1 MNKFL
6 SELGSHLEQVMVF
19 PRIATAAETW
29 GNAEA
34 MTQALARVRSYF
46 DGPYVSGAKDG
57 RSVAEAVLRFRRSR
71 ELNDSRETK
80 YVFIGASQ
88 EFSGWR
94 LLEDA
99 ELLGQLLRR
108 AGSGS
113 DRQRLRHFT
122 CLLCSYWSFPRNE
135 IETSA
140 ASGIGWVRLR
150 EWLATQRVYLDQAIK
165 PKPPWFS
172 TLTEHA
178 NLLTDQP
185 CKRYARELLE
195 AGSVDVSVA
204 MSEALETLGVG
215 SDCWL
220 RQEAICAQVQVCT
233 ELPDTQFQS
242 HLGRMV
248 EVAGGKTGFRLSR
261 SISIRCL
268 ALLVSRYAVCSNT
281 PEHIP
286 LRDACIAFI
295 GNPWLH
301 RAAWDGYVLDKG
313 RRPDANAREMVNGW
327 LKVRLIKDFFGLL
340 SEDRSAD
347 GRRLNYWLGFEPMIQ
362 DMWFA
367 LGADALSDPRKEYG
381 EFRRRANGR
390 LLDLAGSTP
399 TSNNAFLMHFGEYL
413 VVEFG
418 ITDNA
423 CFVYRYDR
431 LPPRIKA
438 GLANASS
445 RATVDIADLKARGR
459 EARLLQNGSWEPN
472 FDEAICP
479 LLGYR
484 PSAQAARPR
493 RPVSWNNG
501 PAQGARAGAYVEYR
515 PEAKYMPTFSH
526 LEFERFRAKYSLIVD
541 DLRSR
546 GGCLWVRTDAA
557 DTRVTERLQSWGFTY
572 RPTMGWW
579 KE

>member
-1 MNKFL
+1 
-6 SELGSHLEQVMVF
+6 VC
-19 PRIATAAETW
+19 
-29 GNAEA
+29 
-34 MTQALARVRSYF
+34 
-46 DGPYVSGAKDG
+46 
-57 RSVAEAVLRFRRSR
+57 
-71 ELNDSRETK
+71 
-80 YVFIGASQ
+80 IGASQ

-99 ELLGQLLRR
+99 ELLEQLLLR

-113 DRQRLRHFT
+113 DRQRLKHFT
-122 CLLCSYWSFPRNE
+122 CLLCSYWSFPRDE
-135 IETSA
+135 SETSA

-150 EWLATQRVYLDQAIK
+150 DWLAAQRVYLDQAIK

-185 CKRYARELLE
+185 CQRYARELLE
-195 AGSVDVSVA
+195 NGSADVAGL
-204 MSEALETLGVG
+204 SEALEVLGVG

-220 RQEAICAQVQVCT
+220 RQEAIYAQVQACT

-248 EVAGGKTGFRLSR
+248 EIAGGKTGFRLSR

-268 ALLVSRYAVCSNT
+268 AALVSRYAVCGNT

-301 RAAWDGYVLDKG
+301 RAAWDGYVLDND

-367 LGADALSDPRKEYG
+367 LGADALSDPRKEYR
-381 EFRRRANGR
+381 EFRQRANGR

-438 GLANASS
+438 GLASASS

-459 EARLLQNGSWEPN
+459 EARLLHNGSWEPN
-472 FDEAICP
+472 FDAAICP

-493 RPVSWNNG
+493 RTVAWHNG
-501 PAQGARAGAYVEYR
+501 PAQEARAGAYVEYR
-515 PEAKYMPTFSH
+515 PEAKYMPALSH
-526 LEFERFRAKYSLIVD
+526 SEFEKFRSKYRLNID

-557 DTRVTERLQSWGFTY
+557 DRRVSERLQSWGFTY

>member
-6 SELGSHLEQVMVF
+6 GELSSHLEKVMVF
-19 PRIATAAETW
+19 PRVSTAAEAW

-34 MTQALARVRSYF
+34 MTQALARVRGHF
-46 DGPYVSGAKDG
+46 DAPYVRGAKDAQ
-57 RSVAEAVLRFRRSR
+57 SVAEVVLRFRSSR

-80 YVFIGASQ
+80 YACIGASE

-94 LLEDA
+94 VLEDA
-99 ELLGQLLRR
+99 ELLETLLRQ

-122 CLLCSYWSFPRNE
+122 CLLCSYWSFPRYE
-135 IETSA
+135 SETSA

-150 EWLATQRVYLDQAIK
+150 GWLAAQRAYLDQAIH
-165 PKPPWFS
+165 PKPPWF
-172 TLTEHA
+172 TALTEHA

-195 AGSVDVSVA
+195 NGSAGVSA
-204 MSEALETLGVG
+204 ALSEALEMLAVG
-215 SDCWL
+215 SDSWL
-220 RQEAICAQVQVCT
+220 RQEAIYAQVQACA

-242 HLGRMV
+242 LLGRMV

-268 ALLVSRYAVCSNT
+268 ALLVSRYAVCGNT

-438 GLANASS
+438 GLANAS
-445 RATVDIADLKARGR
+445 AGAMVDIADLKARGR
-459 EARLLQNGSWEPN
+459 EARLLHTGSWEPN
-472 FDEAICP
+472 FDGVICP

-484 PSAQAARPR
+484 PSAQAAPQR
-493 RPVSWNNG
+493 RPVAWHNG
-501 PAQGARAGAYVEYR
+501 PAQGARAGAWVEYQ
-515 PEAKYMPTFSH
+515 PEAKYMPTFTHS
-526 LEFERFRAKYSLIVD
+526 EFETFRSKYSLNID
-541 DLRSR
+541 DLRPR

-557 DTRVTERLQSWGFTY
+557 DNRVTERLLSWGFTY

>member
-19 PRIATAAETW
+19 PRLDAAAETW

-34 MTQALARVRSYF
+34 MTQALARVQSYF
-46 DGPYVSGAKDG
+46 DGPYVNSVKDV
-57 RSVAEAVLRFRRSR
+57 RSVADSVLRFRKSR
-71 ELNDSRETK
+71 ELSDWREIK
-80 YVFIGASQ
+80 YVCIGASQ

-99 ELLGQLLRR
+99 ELLAQLLRR

-122 CLLCSYWSFPRNE
+122 CLLCSYWSFPRDE
-135 IETSA
+135 VEASA

-150 EWLATQRVYLDQAIK
+150 EWLARQRVYFDQAIK
-165 PKPPWFS
+165 PKPEWLS
-172 TLTEHA
+172 ALTEHA

-185 CKRYARELLE
+185 CKRYARDQLE
-195 AGSVDVSVA
+195 NGSPDLSA
-204 MSEALETLGVG
+204 ALSEVLQTLGVA

-220 RQEAICAQVQVCT
+220 RQEAIYAQVQACA
-233 ELPDTQFQS
+233 EMPDTKFQY

-248 EVAGGKTGFRLSR
+248 ELAGGKTSFTLSR
-261 SISIRCL
+261 SVSIRCL
-268 ALLVSRYAVCSNT
+268 ALLVSRYAVCPNT

-301 RAAWDGYVLDKG
+301 RAAWDGYVLDKD

-347 GRRLNYWLGFEPMIQ
+347 SRRLNYWLGFEPMIQ

-367 LGADALSDPRKEYG
+367 LGADALSDSRKEYG
-381 EFRRRANGR
+381 EFRQRANGR

-413 VVEFG
+413 VIEFG
-418 ITDNA
+418 ITGNA
-423 CFVYRYDR
+423 CFVYHYDR

-438 GLANASS
+438 ALTNASS
-445 RATVDIADLKARGR
+445 SAGVDIADLKARGR
-459 EARLLQNGSWEPN
+459 EARLLHNGSWEPN
-472 FDEAICP
+472 FDAAICP

-484 PSAQAARPR
+484 PSAQAPRQR
-493 RPVSWNNG
+493 RPMSWNNG
-501 PAQGARAGAYVEYR
+501 SAQGGRAGGYVEYR

-526 LEFERFRAKYSLIVD
+526 LEFERFRSQYSLNID

-557 DTRVTERLQSWGFTY
+557 DSRVTERLQSWGFIY

>member
-1 MNKFL
+1 MNRFL

-19 PRIATAAETW
+19 PRVAAATDTW

-80 YVFIGASQ
+80 YVCIGASQ

-94 LLEDA
+94 ILEDA
-99 ELLGQLLRR
+99 ELLEQLLRQ

-122 CLLCSYWSFPRNE
+122 CLLCSYWSFPRDDS
-135 IETSA
+135 ETSA
-140 ASGIGWVRLR
+140 AASIGWVRLR
-150 EWLATQRVYLDQAIK
+150 GWLAAQRVYLEQVIRS
-165 PKPPWFS
+165 KPPWFIA
-172 TLTEHA
+172 LTEHA

-185 CKRYARELLE
+185 CKRYAGELLE
-195 AGSVDVSVA
+195 NRSADLSAALG
-204 MSEALETLGVG
+204 EALETLGVG

-220 RQEAICAQVQVCT
+220 RQEAIYAQMQACA

-268 ALLVSRYAVCSNT
+268 AVLVSRYASCSVT

-301 RAAWDGYVLDKG
+301 RAAWDGYVLDKS
-313 RRPDANAREMVNGW
+313 RRPDATAREMVNGW

-347 GRRLNYWLGFEPMIQ
+347 SRRLNYWLGFEPMIQ

-381 EFRRRANGR
+381 EFRQRANGR
-390 LLDLAGSTP
+390 LLDLAGSTA
-399 TSNNAFLMHFGEYL
+399 SNNAFLMHFGEYL

-418 ITDNA
+418 VTDNA

-445 RATVDIADLKARGR
+445 IATLDIADLKARGR
-459 EARLLQNGSWEPN
+459 EARLLHNGSWEPN
-472 FDEAICP
+472 FDAAICP
-479 LLGYR
+479 LLGYT

-515 PEAKYMPTFSH
+515 PEPKYMPTFSH
-526 LEFERFRAKYSLIVD
+526 LEFERFRSKYSLNID

-557 DTRVTERLQSWGFTY
+557 DSRVSERLQSWGFMY

>member
-1 MNKFL
+1 MNKSLGEL
-6 SELGSHLEQVMVF
+6 SSRLEQVMVF
-19 PRIATAAETW
+19 PRLAATAETW
-29 GNAEA
+29 GNADA
-34 MTQALARVRSYF
+34 MSQALARTRRHF
-46 DGPYVSGAKDG
+46 DAPYVSGAKDA
-57 RSVAEAVLRFRRSR
+57 RSVADAVLRFRRSR

-80 YVFIGASQ
+80 YVCIGASE

-94 LLEDA
+94 VLEDTALLE
-99 ELLGQLLRR
+99 LLLRR
-108 AGSGS
+108 AASGS

-122 CLLCSYWSFPRNE
+122 CLLCSYWSFPRFEN
-135 IETSA
+135 ETSA
-140 ASGIGWVRLR
+140 ASGIGWARLR
-150 EWLATQRVYLDQAIK
+150 GWLAAQRAYLDQAIH
-165 PKPPWFS
+165 PKPPWF
-172 TLTEHA
+172 TVLTEHA

-185 CKRYARELLE
+185 CKRYASKLLE
-195 AGSVDVSVA
+195 DGSTDSTAGISD
-204 MSEALETLGVG
+204 ALETLGVG

-220 RQEAICAQVQVCT
+220 RQEAVYAQMQACV
-233 ELPDTQFQS
+233 ELPDAQFQS

-248 EVAGGKTGFRLSR
+248 ELAAGKTGFRLSR

-268 ALLVSRYAVCSNT
+268 AVLVSRYAVCANT

-286 LRDACIAFI
+286 LRDACIAFV

-301 RAAWDGYVLDKG
+301 RAAWDSYVLDKN

-381 EFRRRANGR
+381 EFRQRANGR
-390 LLDLAGSTP
+390 LLDLAGATS

-418 ITDNA
+418 VTDNA

-445 RATVDIADLKARGR
+445 RAMLDIADLKARGR
-459 EARLLQNGSWEPN
+459 EARLLHNGSWEPN
-472 FDEAICP
+472 FDAVICP
-479 LLGYR
+479 LLGYT

-493 RPVSWNNG
+493 KTVHWNSG
-501 PAQGARAGAYVEYR
+501 PAPAVPAAAYGEYR

-526 LEFERFRAKYSLIVD
+526 LQFEKFRSKHGLNVD

-546 GGCLWVRTDAA
+546 GGCLWVRTDAV
-557 DTRVTERLQSWGFTY
+557 DTPVSLRLQSWGFAY
-572 RPTMGWW
+572 RPSMGWW